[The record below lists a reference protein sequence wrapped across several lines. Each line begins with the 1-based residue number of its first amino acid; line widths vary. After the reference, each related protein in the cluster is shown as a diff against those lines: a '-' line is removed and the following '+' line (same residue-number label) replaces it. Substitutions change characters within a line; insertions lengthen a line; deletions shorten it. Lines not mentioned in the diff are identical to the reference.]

1 MADKVY
7 IDDLALFGGS
17 PVFAVAKSTSNL
29 LQPDFARFM
38 AHSDL
43 FLQARQYIDGG
54 PAVELLER
62 RLAEFHQAAHCVTFC
77 SGFWALALTIAAL
90 AIPGKR
96 EIIMPSLT
104 YRRMPDIAAWIGLTP
119 RFCEVDAAT
128 LAVNAMTVAAQI
140 SDDTALILAPH
151 PIVNSCDVH
160 GLMQLAHE
168 RGLPLL
174 FDSVESVY
182 ESMAEGR
189 VGSIGHAEAFSLH
202 ACKLIN
208 GFGGGY
214 VTTND
219 SALAQQL
226 VSLRHYGMDA
236 NGNVTLAHGMNASL
250 NEMHAAMALAS
261 LDDVEQQVE
270 RNRERYYTYRRRLA
284 GVPGIRLLDFD
295 ERHATGYKNIVVEL
309 LDGWPLSR
317 ELTIHILNAEKIL
330 ARVYYSPPLHRR
342 PMDIT
347 SIPAQLPVTD
357 RLAERFVNL
366 PCGHLVSP
374 QDIEQIVDILGFIVA
389 QAQPIQTRWHKQNQ
403 KEGQGT

>member
-1 MADKVY
+1 MAGKTRIEDMAV
-7 IDDLALFGGS
+7 FGGS

-43 FLQARQYIDGG
+43 FLQAQQYIDGG

-62 RLAEFHQAAHCVTFC
+62 RLAEFHQTAHCVTFC
-77 SGFWALALTIAAL
+77 SGFWALALAITAL

-104 YRRMPDIAAWIGLTP
+104 YRRMPDIAAWLGLTP
-119 RFCEVDAAT
+119 RFCEVETDT
-128 LAVNAMTVAAQI
+128 LAVSAATVAAQI

-151 PIVNSCDVH
+151 PIVNCCDAQ
-160 GLMQLAHE
+160 GLMQLAYE
-168 RGLPLL
+168 RELPLL

-182 ESMAEGR
+182 ESVAEGR
-189 VGSIGHAEAFSLH
+189 VGGIGRAEAFSLH

-214 VTTND
+214 ITTND
-219 SALAQQL
+219 TALAQQL
-226 VSLRHYGMDA
+226 ASLRHYGMDV
-236 NGNVTLAHGMNASL
+236 NGNVTLPHGMNACL

-261 LDDVEQQVE
+261 LDDIESQVQ
-270 RNRERYYTYRRRLA
+270 RNRERYYTYRRRLV

-295 ERHATGYKNIVVEL
+295 ERHATAYKNIVVEL
-309 LDGWPLSR
+309 SDGWPLSR
-317 ELTIHILNAEKIL
+317 EQTIRILNAEKIL
-330 ARVYYSPPLHRR
+330 ARAYYSPPLHRR
-342 PMDIT
+342 PMDIA
-347 SIPAQLPVTD
+347 SIPVQLPVTD
-357 RLAERFVNL
+357 WLAERFMNL

-374 QDIEQIVDILGFIVA
+374 QDIEQIVDILVFIAA
-389 QAQPIQTRWHKQNQ
+389 QAQSIRARLREQEQ
-403 KEGQGT
+403 EGA